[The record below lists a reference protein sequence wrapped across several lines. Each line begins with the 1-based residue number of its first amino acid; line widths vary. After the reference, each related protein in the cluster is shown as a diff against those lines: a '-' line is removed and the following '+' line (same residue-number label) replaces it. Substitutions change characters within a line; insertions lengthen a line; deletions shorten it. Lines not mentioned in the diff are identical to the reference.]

1 MTIIDR
7 PKKLSGDKIS
17 DTSVLIH
24 AVKKIERVLNSKFD
38 VVVMLHP
45 TSPLREKKDI
55 KICVKRLIKKS
66 LCLFGQFLKQIVNT
80 IPTNN

>member
-45 TSPLREKKDI
+45 TSLERKDI
-55 KICVKRLIKKS
+55 KICVKRLGKKAYVY
-66 LCLFGQFLKQIVNT
+66 LDNF
-80 IPTNN
+80 